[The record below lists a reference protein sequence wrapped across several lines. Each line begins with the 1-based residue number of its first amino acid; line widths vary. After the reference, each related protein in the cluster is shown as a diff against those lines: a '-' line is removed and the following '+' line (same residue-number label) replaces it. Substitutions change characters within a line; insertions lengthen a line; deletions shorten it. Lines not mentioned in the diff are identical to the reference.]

1 MRESERKSEGWATR
15 RKEQAGPQAMAGPG
29 GGGGDLLLAVGAEVP
44 LHEPAAPR
52 APGGKGVGG
61 WWWGGG
67 RGGNRRGALKSWPS
81 GAGRAVSVLKPAR
94 TSPSR
99 PAPECPVIHTNCKD
113 FYSFLGPYINSCGP
127 ALRLHA

>member
-15 RKEQAGPQAMAGPG
+15 RKEQAGPRAMAGPGG

-61 WWWGGG
+61 WGGEHPKG
-67 RGGNRRGALKSWPS
+67 SPQVM
-81 GAGRAVSVLKPAR
+81 AVR
-94 TSPSR
+94 HR
-99 PAPECPVIHTNCKD
+99 PGCMGPETIPDQPPRHSK
-113 FYSFLGPYINSCGP
+113 
-127 ALRLHA
+127 RW

>member
-52 APGGKGVGG
+52 APGGEGVGG
-61 WWWGGG
+61 WGGAGGG
-67 RGGNRRGALKSWPS
+67 GASEGEPS
-81 GAGRAVSVLKPAR
+81 SHG
-94 TSPSR
+94 R
-99 PAPECPVIHTNCKD
+99 PAPAEL
-113 FYSFLGPYINSCGP
+113 YRS
-127 ALRLHA
+127 